1 MEVGAGGA
9 LGLGRRDVPLNRLPY
24 LVAVTKKEAKRPYRM
39 QARAESAAATGEKI
53 LDAADAVFDQGS
65 IEEFTLNAVAEKAGV
80 TVQTILRRFGTRN
93 GLLIAT
99 LGRTALRMGRDR
111 EAPEDPASAIDN
123 LVDHYDQYGDR
134 ILRLL
139 AAEESNRA
147 LHMMVDS
154 GRSYHR
160 RWCEKVFSPALAGLS
175 GAPRNRRVAQLVA
188 ITDIYTWKILRRDRG
203 LSERQTK
210 LAMSELVE
218 PLMERPG

>member
-1 MEVGAGGA
+1 
-9 LGLGRRDVPLNRLPY
+9 
-24 LVAVTKKEAKRPYRM
+24 VTKKEAKRPYRM

-65 IEEFTLNAVAEKAGV
+65 IDEFTLNAVAEKAGV

-111 EAPEDPASAIDN
+111 EAPPGDPTAAIDN

-160 RWCEKVFSPALAGLS
+160 RWCEKVFGSALAGLS

-188 ITDIYTWKILRRDRG
+188 ITDIYTWKILRRDRA
-203 LSERQTK
+203 LSGKQTK
-210 LAMSELVE
+210 LAMSELIE

>member
-1 MEVGAGGA
+1 MG
-9 LGLGRRDVPLNRLPY
+9 
-24 LVAVTKKEAKRPYRM
+24 
-39 QARAESAAATGEKI
+39 ARADSAAATAERI
-53 LDAADAVFDQGS
+53 LDAADTVFDQGP
-65 IEEFTLNAVAEKAGV
+65 IDEFTLNAVAERAGV

-111 EAPEDPASAIDN
+111 RSPGEDTAAAIDM
-123 LVDHYDQYGDR
+123 LVDHYDHFGDR

-147 LHMMVDS
+147 LHAMVSS

-160 RWCEKVFSPALAGLS
+160 RWCEKAFRATLS
-175 GAPRNRRVAQLVA
+175 GLRGPSRARRIAQLVA

-203 LSERQTK
+203 LSNEQAKLAVWEMLEPLLERQ
-210 LAMSELVE
+210 S
-218 PLMERPG
+218 